1 MDQPIL
7 SIIVPA
13 YNIEKYL
20 KRCLDSIINQSYK
33 NFECIIVNDGST
45 DRTRTICDEYA
56 KKDSRIIVIHQENGG
71 LSVARNK
78 AMKVVRGKYVS
89 FVDGDDYIMKTYC
102 ETLINLLEDNDAD
115 VAKCDYYKGILTN
128 EKDVQVKVVSGKEF
142 TKELIQDKVGSQ
154 LWQYIYKK
162 DLWDDI
168 VSPQGRYAQDM
179 MILHEVTNKAK
190 NIVITD
196 EKLYFYFIDRNDS
209 TSNAEKK
216 KVKGAFDRSV
226 AFMMRYQ
233 FAKKNGYTDQCDA
246 LLNKVIEF
254 YNNALTLKKMDDH
267 KFDKDIITLSLFLK
281 ENGYQYPKSNKS
293 IKRKVLKLILVYM
306 PNFYCRLRGGDSC
319 K

>member
-142 TKELIQDKVGSQ
+142 TKE
-154 LWQYIYKK
+154 
-162 DLWDDI
+162 
-168 VSPQGRYAQDM
+168 
-179 MILHEVTNKAK
+179 
-190 NIVITD
+190 
-196 EKLYFYFIDRNDS
+196 
-209 TSNAEKK
+209 
-216 KVKGAFDRSV
+216 
-226 AFMMRYQ
+226 
-233 FAKKNGYTDQCDA
+233 
-246 LLNKVIEF
+246 
-254 YNNALTLKKMDDH
+254 
-267 KFDKDIITLSLFLK
+267 SLFR
-281 ENGYQYPKSNKS
+281 
-293 IKRKVLKLILVYM
+293 IK
-306 PNFYCRLRGGDSC
+306 
-319 K
+319 